1 MTSFQRF
8 FTLALVNDPAICR
21 RVHAGGGISVRRGK
35 GKANWGARAAMR
47 GYDRIALAAAV
58 LAVTLLGLVGAAAA
72 RPWRGAAAYGPVF
85 EWILL
90 DADTGQVLSE
100 QNADTV
106 TYPAS
111 LTKMMT
117 LYLTFEA
124 LNQSRITLD
133 QQFPVSEF
141 AATRAPSRLG
151 LRPGD
156 SVSVRDLILGIVTK
170 SANDAAAVLA
180 EGLGGSEANFANMM
194 SWKARQLGMDHSWY
208 DNASGL
214 PDSPGN
220 RTTAR
225 DVARLALAL
234 YHRFPREYRYFA
246 VREFDFRGQT
256 VRGHDHLLDWY
267 PGADGIKTGFINAS
281 GFNLATSA
289 VRGGHRLIGVILGGR
304 TWRSRDEE
312 MASLLDQG
320 FAYVAAT
327 HAPAAAGP
335 VVAAATPRAEFTAAP
350 TATAAATPAPAAI
363 APARPA
369 PAVAVAQAAPSQSPV
384 DRANK
389 QRDASFLKHVANAAL
404 QHLAPVARAEAAP
417 LAREPRAES
426 WAIQLGAFRDE
437 AAAEHAARQAAK
449 LLRGKPSQVLAP
461 ARSERPRLYRARLL
475 NFTAKGAE
483 AACAELHHRRMACT
497 IVRPASVKVAS
508 R

>member
-1 MTSFQRF
+1 M
-8 FTLALVNDPAICR
+8 
-21 RVHAGGGISVRRGK
+21 
-35 GKANWGARAAMR
+35 
-47 GYDRIALAAAV
+47 AAAV
-58 LAVTLLGLVGAAAA
+58 LVLALFGSVTAAAA
-72 RPWRGAAAYGPVF
+72 RPWHGAAAYGPVF

-100 QNADTV
+100 QNADAV

-124 LNQSRITLD
+124 LNQSRITLG

-141 AATRAPSRLG
+141 AASRAPSKLG

-156 SVSVRDLILGIVTK
+156 SVSVRDLILGVVTK
-170 SANDAAAVLA
+170 SANDAATVLA
-180 EGLGGSEANFANMM
+180 EGLGGTEANFANMM
-194 SWKARQLGMDHSWY
+194 TWKARQLGMDHSWY

-225 DVARLALAL
+225 DVAHLALAL
-234 YHRFPREYRYFA
+234 YQRFPREYRYFA
-246 VREFDFRGQT
+246 VREFEFRGQ
-256 VRGHDHLLDWY
+256 VVHSHDHLLDWY

-312 MASLLDQG
+312 MASLLDRG

-327 HAPAAAGP
+327 RAPPAAGP
-335 VVAAATPRAEFTAAP
+335 ALVAEAAPRAEFTAPP
-350 TATAAATPAPAAI
+350 TAPVVAASAT
-363 APARPA
+363 ARPA
-369 PAVAVAQAAPSQSPV
+369 VAPVAAVQPAPGQTPANA
-384 DRANK
+384 ANK
-389 QRDASFLKHVANAAL
+389 APDGSFLGHVANAAL

-417 LAREPRAES
+417 LPRERRAEN
-426 WAIQLGAFRDE
+426 WAIQLGAFHDA
-437 AAAEHAARQAAK
+437 AAAEHATRQVARLAIM
-449 LLRGKPSQVLAP
+449 RGKPSQIIAP
-461 ARSERPRLYRARLL
+461 THAERSRLYRARLL
-475 NFTAKGAE
+475 NFTAKGAQ
-483 AACAELHHRRMACT
+483 AACAELHEKRIACS
-497 IVRPASVKVAS
+497 IVRPAAVRVAT